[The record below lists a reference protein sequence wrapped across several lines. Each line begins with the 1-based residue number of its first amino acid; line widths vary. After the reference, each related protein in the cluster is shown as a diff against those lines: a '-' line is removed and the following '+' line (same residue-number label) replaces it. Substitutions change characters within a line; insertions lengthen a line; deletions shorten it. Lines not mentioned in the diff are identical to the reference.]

1 MIGTLMEIRA
11 LNTDK
16 RLVNGLH
23 DWCDRVLGSLHLTAR
38 TKEQENQASAQDDA
52 LFSLLCDRLTAYLL
66 RQTAW
71 EFRDRRFFV
80 RECLWNAMIL
90 ELSGPTSWT

>member
-1 MIGTLMEIRA
+1 MGFMTGAIGSWGPSTSQQR
-11 LNTDK
+11 
-16 RLVNGLH
+16 
-23 DWCDRVLGSLHLTAR
+23 S
-38 TKEQENQASAQDDA
+38 KEQENQASAQDDA
-52 LFSLLCDRLTAYLL
+52 HFSLLCDRLTAYLL